1 MLSCNQIKYGV
12 IVMQIG
18 YARVSTE
25 DQDLGRQVQALQLAG
40 CVSIFEEK
48 ISGGK
53 HDRPELS
60 KLLADIQPGDT
71 LVVQK
76 LDRLG
81 RSLEHLLQIISDL
94 KRRKIEFKSLSD
106 AIDTNTASGKM
117 MFQILGTIAEFERS
131 MISERVKHSLA
142 FKRSQGIILGRPKV
156 NQSDLIN
163 AITERLEQKMKAKD
177 IQKDLGLTGSRY
189 HRLLNSQ
196 IGNNPIMG

>member
-1 MLSCNQIKYGV
+1 
-12 IVMQIG
+12 MQIG

-25 DQDLGRQVQALQLAG
+25 DQDLSRQVHALQLAG

-53 HDRPELS
+53 KDRPELS
-60 KLLADIQPGDT
+60 KLLTTIQPGDT

-81 RSLEHLLQIISDL
+81 RSLEHLLQIISEL

-106 AIDTNTASGKM
+106 AIDTNSASGKM

-142 FKRSQGIILGRPKV
+142 FKRSQGMILGRPKV
-156 NQSDLIN
+156 DQSDLIA
-163 AITERLEQKMKAKD
+163 AINEELKAGRKAKD

-189 HRLLNSQ
+189 HRLINSQ